1 VDEQMKAAVE
11 QTKWTIAQL
20 AKTSMGI
27 PTRWL
32 LENIIKLSEE
42 DVAEVVNN
50 LEPVQQSSWG
60 GGGGRW
66 ESISPQGQFGQKEMG
81 AVKEAVYSNLRL
93 QSELVDLKSKIKAVL
108 TERLHMPVSVG
119 HTPGA

>member
-1 VDEQMKAAVE
+1 
-11 QTKWTIAQL
+11 
-20 AKTSMGI
+20 
-27 PTRWL
+27 
-32 LENIIKLSEE
+32 
-42 DVAEVVNN
+42 
-50 LEPVQQSSWG
+50 
-60 GGGGRW
+60 
-66 ESISPQGQFGQKEMG
+66 MG

>member
-1 VDEQMKAAVE
+1 
-11 QTKWTIAQL
+11 
-20 AKTSMGI
+20 MGI

-50 LEPVQQSSWG
+50 LEPIQPQGGGFGGG

-66 ESISPQGQFGQKEMG
+66 ESVYPQGFGPKEMSN
-81 AVKEAVYSNLRL
+81 VKEAVFGNLRL
-93 QSELVDLKSKIKAVL
+93 QSELVDLKAKIKAVL
-108 TERLHMPVSVG
+108 TERLHMPVSVN